1 MRFQKNIHRI
11 QLLWGLQ
18 KQDWWNVKNENA
30 VIIIRTVFVVTSLKR
45 VLVLVVLALFLHS
58 LQNDCLCVDLLKL
71 SHFGNLS
78 GSGPKEGYK
87 RVRSK
92 NISDTRAKR
101 TKSTKQTGGSIRS
114 KSGTQTSPIR
124 TTTSALPVN
133 KRCEQVSKRN
143 G

>member
-78 GSGPKEGYK
+78 GSGPK
-87 RVRSK
+87 

-114 KSGTQTSPIR
+114 KSGTKTSPIR